1 MLLAP
6 PVVIIDWL
14 ITFVLK
20 RLQFA
25 FPFAG
30 LKQVYLW
37 TWTIFAFRLSSSS
50 PFCGHPFLPPVGGP
64 PSPTLDLFLSS
75 TPLPL
80 LLGKASVLTD
90 GSSSLPVG
98 ALGPLKWS
106 LLCWP
111 AGPASSSCRA
121 EDPGLP
127 YGFPWAKHFRES
139 SGRGS
144 SSCC

>member
-20 RLQFA
+20 R
-25 FPFAG
+25 
-30 LKQVYLW
+30 
-37 TWTIFAFRLSSSS
+37 SSLLFHSLGSS
-50 PFCGHPFLPPVGGP
+50 RFIYGPEPSLPLDFLLPFLFVGTPSSLQLVVP

-75 TPLPL
+75 IPLPL

-98 ALGPLKWS
+98 ALGPLK
-106 LLCWP
+106 
-111 AGPASSSCRA
+111 
-121 EDPGLP
+121 
-127 YGFPWAKHFRES
+127 
-139 SGRGS
+139 
-144 SSCC
+144 